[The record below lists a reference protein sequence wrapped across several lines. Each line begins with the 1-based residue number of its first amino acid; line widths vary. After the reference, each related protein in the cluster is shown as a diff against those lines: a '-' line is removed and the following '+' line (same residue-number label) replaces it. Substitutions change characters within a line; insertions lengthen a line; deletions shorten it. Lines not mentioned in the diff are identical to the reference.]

1 MINKYIKFSGIDF
14 TLSLDKTNLFCVYDL
29 MDHTLTSP
37 YILYNG
43 VYYRYSF
50 SSVLRDKVYSIYEPT
65 KFTAEMLFNISERC
79 NLETIIEVIN

>member
-1 MINKYIKFSGIDF
+1 MINKYINYLGKDF
-14 TLSLDKTNLFCVYDL
+14 TLSLDKSKLFCVYDL
-29 MDHTLTSP
+29 MEHTLTSP

-43 VYYRYSF
+43 VYYRYCF

-65 KFTAEMLFNISERC
+65 ELTSQQLINLSKRC

>member
-1 MINKYIKFSGIDF
+1 MINKYIKFTGIDY

-29 MDHTLTSP
+29 MEHTLTSP

-43 VYYRYSF
+43 VYYRYGF
-50 SSVLRDKVYSIYEPT
+50 SSVLHDKVYSIYEPT
-65 KFTAEMLFNISERC
+65 EITAKMLLKLSERC